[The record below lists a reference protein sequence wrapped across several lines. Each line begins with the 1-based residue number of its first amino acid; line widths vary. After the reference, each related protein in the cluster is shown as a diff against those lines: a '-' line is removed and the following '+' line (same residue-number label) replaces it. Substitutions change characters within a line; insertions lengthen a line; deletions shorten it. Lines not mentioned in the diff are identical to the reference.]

1 MPGTTSTALP
11 SFSHDQHRKTD
22 AAKRKRGH
30 RHTKPPP
37 VALVLMGLS
46 RALRRR
52 SFPHWHPCSSQTAA
66 SPMCFGNYRACCC
79 SYCRINTLHI
89 AQLSISLAHERSSEN
104 SHHPNEC
111 TRTRSVLSNHTVLH
125 GHSGSG
131 CLSFIIDCSADAGF
145 QTDTTLVFD

>member
-79 SYCRINTLHI
+79 SYYRINTLHI

-104 SHHPNEC
+104 SHHRMNAPARGQFC
-111 TRTRSVLSNHTVLH
+111 LTTQFSTATLGQAVYHLS
-125 GHSGSG
+125 
-131 CLSFIIDCSADAGF
+131 
-145 QTDTTLVFD
+145 